1 MELVNHLTRKI
12 LNVLASQVQVNTIII
27 NIIIIKIQCIQDRG
41 DEGEEGGGEE
51 GGGELSLLCNPP
63 PHHLVFQL
71 SLHIY

>member
-12 LNVLASQVQVNTIII
+12 LNVLASQVQVNTTII

-41 DEGEEGGGEE
+41 DEGASGGEVN
-51 GGGELSLLCNPP
+51 SAFYATPP